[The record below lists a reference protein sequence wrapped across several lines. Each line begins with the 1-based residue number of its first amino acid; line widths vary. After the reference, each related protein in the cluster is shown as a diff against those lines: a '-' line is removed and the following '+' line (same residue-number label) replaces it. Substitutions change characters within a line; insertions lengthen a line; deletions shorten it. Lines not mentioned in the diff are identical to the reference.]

1 MSWVD
6 VTFASGRSALLLGE
20 RVVALVGAGPDAG
33 TTIALMKVDDGENS
47 LIADL
52 GRLSDGRDDHALNEF
67 VALVNHEDQV
77 HLLIRGSFGAS
88 VRRSSGT
95 LEVFSG
101 IGLLGWTEV
110 VLDSADVVE
119 LHDGSPGL
127 SREPTQYRATL
138 GIVPASTAN
147 VRILDRTATTV
158 DPSSLDEE
166 NADNGEASD
175 IDSGALPKTSQFGV
189 EDREEAS
196 NGALEGA
203 LVEVEPG
210 EVVGVAD
217 EIGEGGG
224 GVLPADANSL
234 DHGETLLEPGDFRS
248 TASDESGSIDGLASI
263 DVDVDQEEPAV
274 ERSGEYDDLFGA
286 TLIRSVED
294 AARRP
299 DEEPSGEGNPG
310 EPDDGLAE
318 AAEPAEPADL
328 AHDGHTIDLSSLRA
342 LRSGPDA
349 SSASN
354 PGATLL
360 SVECPEGHPNPPH
373 ATSCRVCEREVGEQT
388 PVKIPQPVLATLVV
402 EGLEPMAVHGRILVG
417 RSPKP
422 RGQIDASGPPRMLVV
437 PSTSNDVSRTH
448 LELRAEGWSLLVT
461 DLGSANGTT
470 VKSQGRATARLRPG
484 ESQLVDIGAVISLA
498 DEIDLR
504 LVAP

>member
-6 VTFASGRSALLLGE
+6 VTFASGRSTLLLGE

-147 VRILDRTATTV
+147 VRILDRPATTV

-286 TLIRSVED
+286 TLILMKSHPEKAIRANRTTGLPKLPNLPNLPILLTMVTRSTCRRSERCAQDQTRRRHLILARPCFPLNVRKVIQTLPTPLRVESVNE
-294 AARRP
+294 R
-299 DEEPSGEGNPG
+299 
-310 EPDDGLAE
+310 
-318 AAEPAEPADL
+318 
-328 AHDGHTIDLSSLRA
+328 
-342 LRSGPDA
+342 
-349 SSASN
+349 SAS
-354 PGATLL
+354 
-360 SVECPEGHPNPPH
+360 
-373 ATSCRVCEREVGEQT
+373 
-388 PVKIPQPVLATLVV
+388 
-402 EGLEPMAVHGRILVG
+402 
-417 RSPKP
+417 
-422 RGQIDASGPPRMLVV
+422 
-437 PSTSNDVSRTH
+437 
-448 LELRAEGWSLLVT
+448 
-461 DLGSANGTT
+461 
-470 VKSQGRATARLRPG
+470 RLP
-484 ESQLVDIGAVISLA
+484 
-498 DEIDLR
+498 
-504 LVAP
+504 